1 MARRVFKAMLPW
13 HWHRA
18 AIVFGAIIVVAT
30 ALFASSAYGYFT
42 THGSGTGSVSLGT
55 LSVVV
60 STPDSSAGG
69 GYTGPCTSA
78 SVGCTS
84 ITLPTVGLVGSTF
97 DSTPIPVT
105 VTITNTGD
113 VPVNEMQVTVSDTN
127 NNATMEQE
135 LGLCLYNSG
144 ASQLNGLLTSLKG
157 THALLPGTLA
167 VGGTDTYSVDFYA
180 GQGSSM
186 CGGPA
191 VSSLTTGAEDGSVTT
206 TITVTSNS

>member
-1 MARRVFKAMLPW
+1 MTRRVLRAMMPW
-13 HWHRA
+13 RWHRA
-18 AIVFGAIIVVAT
+18 AVVFGAIVVVT
-30 ALFASSAYGYFT
+30 LALVASSAYGYFT
-42 THGSGTGSVSLGT
+42 THGSGTGSFSLGT
-55 LSVVV
+55 LGVVV
-60 STPDSSAGG
+60 STPHSNAIG

-84 ITLPTVGLVGSTF
+84 ITLPTVGPVGSTF
-97 DSTPIPVT
+97 GSTPIPVT
-105 VTITNTGD
+105 VTNTGNA
-113 VPVNEMQVTVSDTN
+113 PVTEMQVAVSDTN

-144 ASQLNGLLTSLKG
+144 ASQLNGLLASLKG

-186 CGGPA
+186 CGGPP
-191 VSSLTTGAEDGSVTT
+191 VPSLTASAEDGWVTT
-206 TITVTSNS
+206 TITVTFNT